1 MNVRAVLDE
10 ITTLPADK
18 QEEVADFVAFLRS
31 RIRAEAGGTQE
42 EAAAEPTSIVGMWA
56 NRTEMSESVEWV
68 KRLREREWGLPR
80 A

>member
-31 RIRAEAGGTQE
+31 RIRAEGEGEREKAAG
-42 EAAAEPTSIVGMWA
+42 EPASFVGMWA
-56 NRTEMSESVEWV
+56 DRADMADSVEWV
-68 KRLREREWGLPR
+68 NRLREREWGLPR

>member
-1 MNVRAVLDE
+1 MNVHAVLDE
-10 ITTLPADK
+10 IATLPADK

-31 RIRAEAGGTQE
+31 RIRAKDGDAPEK
-42 EAAAEPTSIVGMWA
+42 AAAEPTCFVGMWA